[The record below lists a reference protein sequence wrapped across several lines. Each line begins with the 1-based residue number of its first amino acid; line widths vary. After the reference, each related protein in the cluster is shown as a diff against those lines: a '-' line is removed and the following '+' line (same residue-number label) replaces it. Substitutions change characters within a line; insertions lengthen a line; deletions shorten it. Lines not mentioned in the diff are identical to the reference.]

1 MSAKCSPKQNLG
13 VGREEGETN
22 SQGSEDGRLLRGEC
36 FPRAAINNTDVL
48 KSLPLQTI
56 WSPVILEQVSN
67 MLSWE
72 YCKVH
77 PGESLPEA
85 NPAWI

>member
-1 MSAKCSPKQNLG
+1 M
-13 VGREEGETN
+13 N
-22 SQGSEDGRLLRGEC
+22 SQGSEEGRLLRGEC
-36 FPRAAINNTDVL
+36 FPSATINNTDVL

-56 WSPVILEQVSN
+56 WSSVILEQVSN
-67 MLSWE
+67 ELSWE

>member
-1 MSAKCSPKQNLG
+1 MSAKHLPKQNLG
-13 VGREEGETN
+13 VGWEEGKTN
-22 SQGSEDGRLLRGEC
+22 SQGRLLRGEC
-36 FPRAAINNTDVL
+36 FPSAAINNPDVL

-67 MLSWE
+67 MLLWE

-77 PGESLPEA
+77 PGESLPEV
-85 NPAWI
+85 NPARI

>member
-1 MSAKCSPKQNLG
+1 MSAKQNLE
-13 VGREEGETN
+13 VGRGEGKTN
-22 SQGSEDGRLLRGEC
+22 SQGSEEGRLLRREC

-48 KSLPLQTI
+48 KSLPLQSI

-67 MLSWE
+67 VLSWE

-85 NPAWI
+85 NPARI